1 MVVGLLLIVA
11 SIFAHQIEAMTVKRY
26 GDKKGA
32 GGMFFNSFLCFF
44 AVIYFVISD
53 KGGFD
58 FYKGIW
64 IYAIINSIMFAT
76 GFYTM
81 YIALREG
88 PFGLSRLI
96 TSFTGIV
103 SIIYGVAFLKEPFG
117 LVQGICT
124 VLIFASIFLMRYQK
138 QEDGESKKFSLKWII
153 SIILTFASNAAIGIL
168 GKIQQVKFDNV
179 YKNEYLII
187 TFLGSALWLFILG
200 LIYERKS
207 LKPTVKTGLL
217 YGLVAGLCNG
227 VANWLALVTN
237 EFLNISI
244 SSPLKSGLSMV
255 ITFVVALLFYKE
267 KFSVRQYVGVGIGVV
282 AIVLMSLV

>member
-64 IYAIINSIMFAT
+64 IYAIINSVMFAT

-117 LVQGICT
+117 VVQGICT
-124 VLIFASIFLMRYQK
+124 VLIFVSIFLMRYQK
-138 QEDGESKKFSLKWII
+138 QEEGESKKFSLKWII
-153 SIILTFASNAAIGIL
+153 SIVLTFASNAAIGIL

-267 KFSVRQYVGVGIGVV
+267 KFSVRQYAGVGIGVV